1 MIHTKNYYMNTST
14 AYNRSEEPMFDLG
27 YSNDIPENDI
37 YTAGWQLSKPDTWG
51 KEHLLI
57 TRSDPEYFAP
67 GNYIR
72 SNVIPHININDP
84 IYTFDRSDHSY
95 VLF

>member
-27 YSNDIPENDI
+27 YSNDIPDNDI

>member
-14 AYNRSEEPMFDLG
+14 AYHRSEEPMFDIG

-51 KEHLLI
+51 KEHVLI